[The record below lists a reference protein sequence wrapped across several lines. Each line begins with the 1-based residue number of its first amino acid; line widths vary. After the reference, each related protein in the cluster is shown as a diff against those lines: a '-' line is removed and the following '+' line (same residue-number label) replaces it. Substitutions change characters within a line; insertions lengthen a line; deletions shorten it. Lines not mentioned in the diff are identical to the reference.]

1 MKEASGKINSYAVA
15 VEDCQTAIR
24 DIIKQAFLNHY
35 TREKTRKLVND
46 EIRKA
51 VKDIKIAR
59 LRGDSI
65 RSLINFADKQI
76 RLWQSMGIP
85 AELLLFLGHT
95 ATNNFVPT
103 SKADKELQRTTAQ
116 FSTSNAIGK
125 NPLPTSAKASAKGG
139 SGGGASPTMFN
150 KGVPLQQYYKSVWED
165 KVLPTIKRIME
176 EVALDPNDYTGR
188 NSLRNLAEMEVRY
201 QDHQDTI
208 EGLKERGVKLV
219 IASSHADCSDRCA
232 EWQGRIYSLDGTSGE
247 IDGKKYVPLEVAT
260 DHYYTTKAGRT
271 YKNGLLG
278 FNCRH
283 TLTEYVGQIPP
294 TISKKKREK
303 EYAITQEQRRLERAV
318 RRAKVKAMTTKG
330 IDKQAYQKAQ
340 AQAKELYKQYV
351 DFSMKNNRAFY
362 PMRVA
367 I

>member
-24 DIIKQAFLNHY
+24 EIIKRAFFEHY
-35 TREKTRKLVND
+35 TRELTRKLINT

-51 VKDIKIAR
+51 VKDIKIDR

-65 RSLINFADKQI
+65 RSLINFADNQI
-76 RLWQSMGIP
+76 KLWQSMKIP
-85 AELLLFLGHT
+85 AELVLFLGHT
-95 ATNNFVPT
+95 ANNGFVPT
-103 SKADKELQRTTAQ
+103 NKTDKELQRSTAQ
-116 FSTSNAIGK
+116 FSTREAMSK
-125 NPLPTSAKASAKGG
+125 DLPSEQQTISIGG
-139 SGGGASPTMFN
+139 SGGISRPPTLAV
-150 KGVPLQQYYKSVWED
+150 GVPLQSYYKTVWED
-165 KVLPTIKRIME
+165 RVLPTIKRLMS

-201 QDHQDTI
+201 KAHQDTI
-208 EGLKERGVKLV
+208 DGFREQGVKLV

-232 EWQGRIYSLDGTSGE
+232 KWQGRIYSLDGTSGE
-247 IDGKKYVPLEVAT
+247 IDGMKYVPLETAT
-260 DHYYTTKAGRT
+260 DHYYTTKAGRR

-283 TLTEYVGQIPP
+283 TLEEYVGQIPQ
-294 TISKKKREK
+294 TVSAKKRKK

-318 RRAKVKAMTTKG
+318 RRAKVQALTNKG
-330 IDKQAYQKAQ
+330 IDKQAYKDAQ
-340 AQAKELYKQYV
+340 AQAKDLYKKYV
-351 DFSMKNNRAFY
+351 DFSMKNGRAFY

-367 I
+367 V

>member
-1 MKEASGKINSYAVA
+1 MNEASEKINSYAVA

-24 DIIKQAFLNHY
+24 EIIKQAFFNHY
-35 TREKTRKLVND
+35 TREKTRELINT

-51 VKDIKIAR
+51 VKDIEITR

-76 RLWQSMGIP
+76 RLWQSMGVP
-85 AELLLFLGHT
+85 AELVLFLGHT

-103 SKADKELQRTTAQ
+103 NKADKELQRSTAQ
-116 FSTSNAIGK
+116 FTTLDGSKEFTSSTVGSGK
-125 NPLPTSAKASAKGG
+125 T
-139 SGGGASPTMFN
+139 SGGGNAKMFAM
-150 KGVPLQQYYKSVWED
+150 GVPLQQYYKSVWED
-165 KVLPTIKRIME
+165 RVLPTIKRIMN
-176 EVALDPNDYTGR
+176 EVALDPNDYRGR

-260 DHYYTTKAGRT
+260 DHYYTSPRTGRT

-318 RRAKVKAMTTKG
+318 RRAKVKVLTMKN
-330 IDKQAYQKAQ
+330 IDKQEYKKAQ
-340 AQAKELYKQYV
+340 AKAKELYQEYV
-351 DFSMKNNRAFY
+351 DFSMKNDRAFY